1 VADDA
6 KPEGAGAPKPEAG
19 APANPPPGY
28 IFTLMPVPPSP
39 PQPDK
44 AKAKEEEAKPSPPK
58 DEAMVP
64 PRLLYLILV
73 PIALW
78 DVYTTYLGVSY
89 FFDLPT
95 NPDINPGQFVFGLV
109 VTLIVFLFVVTT
121 QFIHSLPAHGGPIL
135 ILKGA
140 WATAVAIDLYTAWDG
155 TRRIVFYGEED
166 AAKGVGV
173 AIVAA
178 LIVTSTIFLSQ
189 LLLGRKAKA

>member
-1 VADDA
+1 MAEDS
-6 KPEGAGAPKPEAG
+6 KPDGAGTPKPAG
-19 APANPPPGY
+19 GTNVPPPGY
-28 IFTLMPVPPSP
+28 IFALVPAPAAPPTPPPAQTEKKESP
-39 PQPDK
+39 PT
-44 AKAKEEEAKPSPPK
+44 PK